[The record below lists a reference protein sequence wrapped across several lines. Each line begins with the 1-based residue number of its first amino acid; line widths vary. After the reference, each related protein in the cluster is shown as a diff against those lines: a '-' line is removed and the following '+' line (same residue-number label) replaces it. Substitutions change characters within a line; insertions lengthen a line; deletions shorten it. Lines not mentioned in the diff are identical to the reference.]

1 MNITSAFSKFT
12 ITKELY
18 SLLNS
23 NTGLTSY
30 VGENIYP
37 IVAPQKDD
45 SGNEIKECIVYYREK
60 YSKEYIQNNIVVNEK
75 CHITFVIVS
84 SSYFKSIKIVELVNE
99 IIEGVHQ
106 NESGYNYQCRLIDS
120 DENVIGVNNDKYIQ
134 VVTFE
139 IK

>member
-60 YSKEYIQNNIVVNEK
+60 YSKEYIQNNIVVNE
-75 CHITFVIVS
+75 
-84 SSYFKSIKIVELVNE
+84 